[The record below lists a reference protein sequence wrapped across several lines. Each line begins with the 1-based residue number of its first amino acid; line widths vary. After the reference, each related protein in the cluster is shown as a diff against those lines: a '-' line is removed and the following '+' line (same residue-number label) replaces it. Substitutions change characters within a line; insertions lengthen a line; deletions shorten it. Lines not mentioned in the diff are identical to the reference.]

1 MSQHEE
7 FDELDFRDDEN
18 APPGGVTGLWSIIVL
33 IVIVALAVLW
43 AMWRLM

>member
-1 MSQHEE
+1 MSNREE
-7 FDELDFRDDEN
+7 FDELYYRDDEN

-43 AMWRLM
+43 AMWRLA